1 MNWVRQN
8 RFLAGYLAVLLV
20 GVGVL
25 GFLVYSSYGRYSQVS
40 DDYHTQVTELKRL
53 QDLSPYPDAQNLQR
67 YSQVR
72 ENYAVAVADLQ
83 KQLASLQPKPETPPP
98 TPLEFQDRLRRVV
111 DEVTKSAQQSG
122 VTLPENFYLGFE
134 QYRGAPPDTAAT
146 SALSA
151 ELDAISDLVDI
162 LLRQHI
168 TGLTAIKRGPLPSE
182 AGGAAA
188 VVEPTRGGRPGPA
201 APGAANLVARH
212 PVEIEFN
219 SSPNAFREA
228 LNKITAA
235 PRLYVVAAL
244 KVRNEVDKGP
254 PRQQD
259 EPAGGPNAP
268 PEHPPGTPEPT
279 GPQGT
284 PAVDQNG
291 VPVQPLPE
299 KGPPPLRYVVG
310 LEKVDVAARI
320 DLVQVAPPHERRP

>member
-8 RFLAGYLAVLLV
+8 RFLAGYLAALLV
-20 GVGVL
+20 GVGAL
-25 GFLVYSSYGRYSQVS
+25 GFLLYSSYGRYSQVS

-53 QDLSPYPDAQNLQR
+53 QGLSPYPDAQNLQR

-83 KQLASLQPKPETPPP
+83 KQLASLQPKPESPPP
-98 TPLEFQDRLRRVV
+98 TPLQFQDRLRRVV
-111 DEVTKSAQQSG
+111 EDVTKSAQQSG

-146 SALSA
+146 PALSA

-168 TGLTAIKRGPLPSE
+168 TSLTGIKRGPLANE

-188 VVEPTRGGRPGPA
+188 AEVSRGGRPNGAAPA
-201 APGAANLVARH
+201 ASSLVTRN
-212 PVEIEFN
+212 PVEVEFT
-219 SSPNAFREA
+219 SSPNAFRES
-228 LNKITAA
+228 LNRITAA
-235 PRLYVVAAL
+235 PRLYVVTAL
-244 KVRNEVDKGP
+244 RVRNQVDKGP
-254 PRQQD
+254 SRGGD
-259 EPAGGPNAP
+259 EPGAGANSFPGRPAEPPPAGP
-268 PEHPPGTPEPT
+268 
-279 GPQGT
+279 

-310 LEKVDVAARI
+310 LEKLDVAARI
-320 DLVQVAPPHERRP
+320 DLVRVAPPR